1 MKVLDLNLL
10 IYAVNQD
17 SALHESAKSW
27 LEKVLSDEEAV
38 AFPWPVILG
47 FLRIMTNPRIF
58 PRPLGAGQA
67 LDIMDGWLTQ
77 PCARPL
83 AAGEGHWMILTD
95 LLEETGTAGNRTT
108 DAHLAALAI
117 EQGAEL
123 CSTDSDFA
131 RFTTLRWTNPLSEG

>member
-17 SALHESAKSW
+17 SPLHEKAKAW
-27 LEKVLSDEEAV
+27 LEEVLSDEETV

-58 PRPLGAGQA
+58 PQPLAASQA
-67 LDIMDGWLTQ
+67 LDIMDDWLTQ
-77 PCARPL
+77 PCAQTL
-83 AAGEGHWMILTD
+83 SAGESHWIILTD

-131 RFTTLRWTNPLSEG
+131 RFTTIRWNNPLLER